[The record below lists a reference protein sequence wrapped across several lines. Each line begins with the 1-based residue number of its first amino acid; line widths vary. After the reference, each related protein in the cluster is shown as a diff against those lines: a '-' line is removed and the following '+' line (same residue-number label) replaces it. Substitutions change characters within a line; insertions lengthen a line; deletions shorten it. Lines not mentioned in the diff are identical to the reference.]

1 MLKVNQ
7 DSAQVVI
14 EIYNSNNEFID
25 RFFRPY
31 KKGFNRASWD
41 LTKNLNSNVNSGST
55 RSYSPSIRVKP
66 GKYSFNVYLSFDG
79 KVNKIGSKFFEVE
92 RIRSGVLNNPNI
104 DKIDEYVTEIENE
117 YKNYSLLS
125 SKFGKIKDDN
135 KSIISLINKSSN
147 YKDYVSQQNAIQ
159 KSIDK
164 IDKELES
171 LIRKIVRSELES
183 FQSNNKSDSL
193 MSEKRKTNVGI
204 KSNSGLSSLTKA
216 DLLSLSKKNKLSLS
230 SKHTKTEI
238 LNELKSKAKSEN
250 LWNLF
255 LPDKEYGYGL
265 SNVDY
270 APLAEITG
278 HNWWAPEVFN
288 CSAPDT
294 GNMEILAEFGT
305 AEQKKQWLEP
315 LLEGEIRSCFAMT
328 EPNVASSDAT
338 NIGSSIVSDGDNY
351 VINGRKW
358 WTSNAINPNAKICIF
373 MGVTNPD
380 SPPYQRQ
387 SQVLVPMDSEGLSI
401 IRPMQVFGYDDGYTG
416 HPELFI

>member
-1 MLKVNQ
+1 MM
-7 DSAQVVI
+7 D
-14 EIYNSNNEFID
+14 
-25 RFFRPY
+25 
-31 KKGFNRASWD
+31 FN
-41 LTKNLNSNVNSGST
+41 
-55 RSYSPSIRVKP
+55 
-66 GKYSFNVYLSFDG
+66 F
-79 KVNKIGSKFFEVE
+79 SK
-92 RIRSGVLNNPNI
+92 
-104 DKIDEYVTEIENE
+104 
-117 YKNYSLLS
+117 
-125 SKFGKIKDDN
+125 
-135 KSIISLINKSSN
+135 
-147 YKDYVSQQNAIQ
+147 
-159 KSIDK
+159 
-164 IDKELES
+164 ES
-171 LIRKIVRSELES
+171 LELQDKLKTFFADHIYPNEELYE
-183 FQSNNKSDSL
+183 KAIIDSGDPL
-193 MSEKRKTNVGI
+193 HI
-204 KSNSGLSSLTKA
+204 P
-216 DLLSLSKKNKLSLS
+216 
-230 SKHTKTEI
+230 EI

-416 HPELFI
+416 HPELLFENVVVPKSNIIGGEGMGFKIAQARLGPGRIHHCMRAIGMAERALSLMIDRSLERETFGQKLAEQGVIQDWIARSRIKIEEARLLTLKTAWLIDTVGKEEAKIEISSIKVSVVEAASYVIDKAIQTHGAMGLSQDTPLARMSAGARVLRIADGPDDVHLRSIARREINKHR

>member
-1 MLKVNQ
+1 MDFNFSKESLELQDKLKTFFV
-7 DSAQVVI
+7 DH
-14 EIYNSNNEFID
+14 IYPNED
-25 RFFRPY
+25 HY
-31 KKGFNRASWD
+31 
-41 LTKNLNSNVNSGST
+41 
-55 RSYSPSIRVKP
+55 
-66 GKYSFNVYLSFDG
+66 
-79 KVNKIGSKFFEVE
+79 E
-92 RIRSGVLNNPNI
+92 
-104 DKIDEYVTEIENE
+104 
-117 YKNYSLLS
+117 
-125 SKFGKIKDDN
+125 
-135 KSIISLINKSSN
+135 
-147 YKDYVSQQNAIQ
+147 NAI
-159 KSIDK
+159 ID
-164 IDKELES
+164 
-171 LIRKIVRSELES
+171 
-183 FQSNNKSDSL
+183 
-193 MSEKRKTNVGI
+193 
-204 KSNSGLSSLTKA
+204 SGDPL
-216 DLLSLSKKNKLSLS
+216 
-230 SKHTKTEI
+230 HIPEI
-238 LNELKSKAKSEN
+238 LSELKSIAKKEN

-255 LPDKEYGYGL
+255 LPDNEYGYGL

-305 AEQKKQWLEP
+305 SEQKKQWLEP

-338 NIGSSIVSDGDNY
+338 NIGSSIVGDGDNY

-416 HPELFI
+416 HPELLFDNVVVPKSNIIGGEGMGFKIAQARLGPGRIHHCMRAIGMAERALSLMIDRSLERETFGQKLAEQGVIQDWIARSRIKIEEARLLTLKTAWLIDTVGKEEAKIEISSIKVSVVEAASYVIDKAIQTHGAMGLSQDTPLARMSAGARVLRIADGPDEVHLRSIARREINKHR

>member
-1 MLKVNQ
+1 MMDFNFSKESLELQDKLKTFFADHIYPNEELYEKAII
-7 DSAQVVI
+7 DSGDPLHI
-14 EIYNSNNEFID
+14 PEILNE
-25 RFFRPY
+25 
-31 KKGFNRASWD
+31 
-41 LTKNLNSNVNSGST
+41 L
-55 RSYSPSIRVKP
+55 
-66 GKYSFNVYLSFDG
+66 
-79 KVNKIGSKFFEVE
+79 
-92 RIRSGVLNNPNI
+92 
-104 DKIDEYVTEIENE
+104 
-117 YKNYSLLS
+117 
-125 SKFGKIKDDN
+125 
-135 KSIISLINKSSN
+135 KSSG
-147 YKDYVSQQNAIQ
+147 DPLHIP
-159 KSIDK
+159 
-164 IDKELES
+164 
-171 LIRKIVRSELES
+171 
-183 FQSNNKSDSL
+183 
-193 MSEKRKTNVGI
+193 
-204 KSNSGLSSLTKA
+204 
-216 DLLSLSKKNKLSLS
+216 
-230 SKHTKTEI
+230 EI

-416 HPELFI
+416 HPELLFENVVVPKSNIIGGEGMGFKIAQARLGPGRIHHCMRAIGMAERALSLMIDRSLERETFGQKLAEQGVIQDWIARSRIKIEEARLLTLKTAWLIDTVGKEEAKIEISSIKVSVVEAASYVIDKAIQTFGAMGLSQDTPRNGVIPRHSTS

>member
-1 MLKVNQ
+1 M
-7 DSAQVVI
+7 D
-14 EIYNSNNEFID
+14 
-25 RFFRPY
+25 
-31 KKGFNRASWD
+31 FN
-41 LTKNLNSNVNSGST
+41 
-55 RSYSPSIRVKP
+55 
-66 GKYSFNVYLSFDG
+66 F
-79 KVNKIGSKFFEVE
+79 SK
-92 RIRSGVLNNPNI
+92 
-104 DKIDEYVTEIENE
+104 
-117 YKNYSLLS
+117 
-125 SKFGKIKDDN
+125 
-135 KSIISLINKSSN
+135 
-147 YKDYVSQQNAIQ
+147 
-159 KSIDK
+159 
-164 IDKELES
+164 ES
-171 LIRKIVRSELES
+171 LELQDKLKTFFADHIYPNEELYE
-183 FQSNNKSDSL
+183 KAIIDSGDPL
-193 MSEKRKTNVGI
+193 HI
-204 KSNSGLSSLTKA
+204 P
-216 DLLSLSKKNKLSLS
+216 
-230 SKHTKTEI
+230 EI

-387 SQVLVPMDSEGLSI
+387 SQVLVHMDSEGLSI

-416 HPELFI
+416 HPELLFENVVVPKSNIIGGEGMGFKIAQARLGPGRIHHCMRAIGMAERALSLMIDRSLERETFGQKLAEQGVIQDWIARSRIKIEEARLLTLKTAWLIDTVGKEEAKIEISSIKVSVVEAASYVIDKAIQTHGAMGLSQDTPLARMSAGARVLRIADGPDEVHLRSIARREINKHR

>member
-1 MLKVNQ
+1 MV
-7 DSAQVVI
+7 D
-14 EIYNSNNEFID
+14 
-25 RFFRPY
+25 
-31 KKGFNRASWD
+31 FN
-41 LTKNLNSNVNSGST
+41 
-55 RSYSPSIRVKP
+55 
-66 GKYSFNVYLSFDG
+66 F
-79 KVNKIGSKFFEVE
+79 SK
-92 RIRSGVLNNPNI
+92 
-104 DKIDEYVTEIENE
+104 
-117 YKNYSLLS
+117 
-125 SKFGKIKDDN
+125 
-135 KSIISLINKSSN
+135 
-147 YKDYVSQQNAIQ
+147 
-159 KSIDK
+159 
-164 IDKELES
+164 ES
-171 LIRKIVRSELES
+171 LELQDKLKTFFADHIYPNEELYE
-183 FQSNNKSDSL
+183 KAIIDSGDPL
-193 MSEKRKTNVGI
+193 HI
-204 KSNSGLSSLTKA
+204 P
-216 DLLSLSKKNKLSLS
+216 
-230 SKHTKTEI
+230 EI

-416 HPELFI
+416 HPELLFENVVVPKSNIIGGEGMGFKIAQARLGPGRIHHCMRAIGMAERALSLMIDRSLERETFGQKLAEQGVIQDWIARSRIKIEEARLLTLKTAWLIDTVGKEEAKIEISSIKVSVVEAASYVIDKAIQTHGAMGLSQDTPLARMSAGARVLRIADGPDEVHLRSIARREINKHR

>member
-1 MLKVNQ
+1 MM
-7 DSAQVVI
+7 D
-14 EIYNSNNEFID
+14 
-25 RFFRPY
+25 
-31 KKGFNRASWD
+31 FN
-41 LTKNLNSNVNSGST
+41 
-55 RSYSPSIRVKP
+55 
-66 GKYSFNVYLSFDG
+66 F
-79 KVNKIGSKFFEVE
+79 SK
-92 RIRSGVLNNPNI
+92 
-104 DKIDEYVTEIENE
+104 
-117 YKNYSLLS
+117 
-125 SKFGKIKDDN
+125 
-135 KSIISLINKSSN
+135 
-147 YKDYVSQQNAIQ
+147 
-159 KSIDK
+159 
-164 IDKELES
+164 ES
-171 LIRKIVRSELES
+171 LELQDKLKTFFADHIYPNEELYE
-183 FQSNNKSDSL
+183 KAIIDSGDPL
-193 MSEKRKTNVGI
+193 HI
-204 KSNSGLSSLTKA
+204 P
-216 DLLSLSKKNKLSLS
+216 
-230 SKHTKTEI
+230 EI

-255 LPDKEYGYGL
+255 LPDNEYGYGL

-416 HPELFI
+416 HPELLFENVVVPKSNIIGGEGMGFKIAQARLGPGRIHHCMRAIGMAERALSLMIDRSLERETFGQKLAEQGVIQDWIARSRIKIEEARLLTLKTAWLIDTVGKEEAKIEISSIKVSVVEAASYVIDKAIQTHGAMGLSQDTPLARMSAGARVLRIADGPDEVHLRSIARREINKHR

>member
-1 MLKVNQ
+1 MM
-7 DSAQVVI
+7 D
-14 EIYNSNNEFID
+14 
-25 RFFRPY
+25 
-31 KKGFNRASWD
+31 FN
-41 LTKNLNSNVNSGST
+41 
-55 RSYSPSIRVKP
+55 
-66 GKYSFNVYLSFDG
+66 F
-79 KVNKIGSKFFEVE
+79 SK
-92 RIRSGVLNNPNI
+92 
-104 DKIDEYVTEIENE
+104 
-117 YKNYSLLS
+117 
-125 SKFGKIKDDN
+125 
-135 KSIISLINKSSN
+135 
-147 YKDYVSQQNAIQ
+147 
-159 KSIDK
+159 
-164 IDKELES
+164 ES
-171 LIRKIVRSELES
+171 LELQDKLKTFFADHIYPNEELYE
-183 FQSNNKSDSL
+183 KAIIDSGDPL
-193 MSEKRKTNVGI
+193 HI
-204 KSNSGLSSLTKA
+204 P
-216 DLLSLSKKNKLSLS
+216 
-230 SKHTKTEI
+230 EI

-255 LPDKEYGYGL
+255 LPDNEYGYGL

-416 HPELFI
+416 HPELLFENVVVPKSNIIGGEGMGFKIAQARLGPGRIHHCMRAIGMAERALSLMIDRSLERETFGQKLAEQGVIQDWIARSRIKIEEARLLTLKTAWLIDTVGKEEAKIEISSIKVSVVEAASYVIDKAIQTHGAMGLSQDTPLAKMSAGARVLRIADGPDEVHLRSIARREINKHR

>member
-1 MLKVNQ
+1 MM
-7 DSAQVVI
+7 D
-14 EIYNSNNEFID
+14 
-25 RFFRPY
+25 
-31 KKGFNRASWD
+31 FN
-41 LTKNLNSNVNSGST
+41 
-55 RSYSPSIRVKP
+55 
-66 GKYSFNVYLSFDG
+66 F
-79 KVNKIGSKFFEVE
+79 SK
-92 RIRSGVLNNPNI
+92 
-104 DKIDEYVTEIENE
+104 
-117 YKNYSLLS
+117 
-125 SKFGKIKDDN
+125 
-135 KSIISLINKSSN
+135 
-147 YKDYVSQQNAIQ
+147 
-159 KSIDK
+159 
-164 IDKELES
+164 ES
-171 LIRKIVRSELES
+171 LELQDKLKTFFADHIYPNEELYE
-183 FQSNNKSDSL
+183 KAIIDSGDPL
-193 MSEKRKTNVGI
+193 HI
-204 KSNSGLSSLTKA
+204 P
-216 DLLSLSKKNKLSLS
+216 
-230 SKHTKTEI
+230 EI

-416 HPELFI
+416 HPELLFENVVVPKSNIIGGEGMGFKIAQARLGPGRIHHCMRAIGMAERALSLMIDRSLERETFGQKLAEQGVIQDWIARSRIKIEEARLLTLKTAWLIDTVGKEEAKIEISSIKVSVVEAASYVIDKAIQTFGAMGLSQDTPLARMSAGARVLRIADGPDEAHLRSIARREINKHR

>member
-1 MLKVNQ
+1 MM
-7 DSAQVVI
+7 D
-14 EIYNSNNEFID
+14 
-25 RFFRPY
+25 
-31 KKGFNRASWD
+31 FN
-41 LTKNLNSNVNSGST
+41 
-55 RSYSPSIRVKP
+55 
-66 GKYSFNVYLSFDG
+66 F
-79 KVNKIGSKFFEVE
+79 SK
-92 RIRSGVLNNPNI
+92 
-104 DKIDEYVTEIENE
+104 
-117 YKNYSLLS
+117 
-125 SKFGKIKDDN
+125 
-135 KSIISLINKSSN
+135 
-147 YKDYVSQQNAIQ
+147 
-159 KSIDK
+159 
-164 IDKELES
+164 ES
-171 LIRKIVRSELES
+171 LELQDKLKTFFADHIYPNEELYE
-183 FQSNNKSDSL
+183 KAIIDSGDPL
-193 MSEKRKTNVGI
+193 HI
-204 KSNSGLSSLTKA
+204 P
-216 DLLSLSKKNKLSLS
+216 
-230 SKHTKTEI
+230 EI

-416 HPELFI
+416 HPELLFENVVVPKSNIIGGEGMGFKIAQARLGPGRIHHCMRAIGMAERALSLMIERSLERETFGQKLAEQGVIQDWIARSRIKIEEARLLTLKTAWLIDTVGKEEAKIEISSIKVSVVEAASYVIDKAIQTFGAMGLSQDTPLARMSAGARVLRIADGPDEVHLRSIARREINKHR

>member
-1 MLKVNQ
+1 MM
-7 DSAQVVI
+7 D
-14 EIYNSNNEFID
+14 
-25 RFFRPY
+25 
-31 KKGFNRASWD
+31 FN
-41 LTKNLNSNVNSGST
+41 
-55 RSYSPSIRVKP
+55 
-66 GKYSFNVYLSFDG
+66 F
-79 KVNKIGSKFFEVE
+79 SK
-92 RIRSGVLNNPNI
+92 
-104 DKIDEYVTEIENE
+104 
-117 YKNYSLLS
+117 
-125 SKFGKIKDDN
+125 
-135 KSIISLINKSSN
+135 
-147 YKDYVSQQNAIQ
+147 
-159 KSIDK
+159 
-164 IDKELES
+164 ES
-171 LIRKIVRSELES
+171 LELQDKLKTFFADHIYPNEELYE
-183 FQSNNKSDSL
+183 KAIIDSGDPL
-193 MSEKRKTNVGI
+193 HI
-204 KSNSGLSSLTKA
+204 P
-216 DLLSLSKKNKLSLS
+216 
-230 SKHTKTEI
+230 EI
-238 LNELKSKAKSEN
+238 LNELKSIAKSEN

-416 HPELFI
+416 HPELLFENVVVPKSNIIGGEGMGFKIAQARLGPGRIHHCMRAIGMAERALSLMIDRSLERETFGQKLAEQGVIQDWIARSRIKIEEARLLTLKTAWLIDTVGKEEAKIEISSIKVSVVEAASYVIDKAIQTFGAMGLSQDTPLARMSAGARVLRIADGPDEVHLRSIARREINKHR

>member
-1 MLKVNQ
+1 MM
-7 DSAQVVI
+7 D
-14 EIYNSNNEFID
+14 
-25 RFFRPY
+25 
-31 KKGFNRASWD
+31 FN
-41 LTKNLNSNVNSGST
+41 
-55 RSYSPSIRVKP
+55 
-66 GKYSFNVYLSFDG
+66 F
-79 KVNKIGSKFFEVE
+79 SK
-92 RIRSGVLNNPNI
+92 
-104 DKIDEYVTEIENE
+104 
-117 YKNYSLLS
+117 
-125 SKFGKIKDDN
+125 
-135 KSIISLINKSSN
+135 
-147 YKDYVSQQNAIQ
+147 
-159 KSIDK
+159 
-164 IDKELES
+164 ES
-171 LIRKIVRSELES
+171 LELQDKLKTFFADHIYPNEELYEEAII
-183 FQSNNKSDSL
+183 DSGDPL
-193 MSEKRKTNVGI
+193 HI
-204 KSNSGLSSLTKA
+204 P
-216 DLLSLSKKNKLSLS
+216 
-230 SKHTKTEI
+230 EI

-416 HPELFI
+416 HPELLFENVVVPKSNIIGGEGMGFKIAQARLGPGRIHHCMRAIGMAERALSLMIDRSLERETFGQKLAEQGVIQDWIARSRIKIEEARLLTLKTAWLIDTVGKEEAKIEISSIKVSVVEAASYVIDKAIQTHGAMGLSQDTPLARMSAGARVLRIADGPDEVHLRSIARREINKHR

>member
-1 MLKVNQ
+1 MM
-7 DSAQVVI
+7 D
-14 EIYNSNNEFID
+14 
-25 RFFRPY
+25 
-31 KKGFNRASWD
+31 FN
-41 LTKNLNSNVNSGST
+41 
-55 RSYSPSIRVKP
+55 
-66 GKYSFNVYLSFDG
+66 F
-79 KVNKIGSKFFEVE
+79 SK
-92 RIRSGVLNNPNI
+92 
-104 DKIDEYVTEIENE
+104 
-117 YKNYSLLS
+117 
-125 SKFGKIKDDN
+125 
-135 KSIISLINKSSN
+135 
-147 YKDYVSQQNAIQ
+147 
-159 KSIDK
+159 
-164 IDKELES
+164 ES
-171 LIRKIVRSELES
+171 LELQDKLKTFFVEHIYP
-183 FQSNNKSDSL
+183 NEELYEKAIIDSGDPL
-193 MSEKRKTNVGI
+193 HI
-204 KSNSGLSSLTKA
+204 P
-216 DLLSLSKKNKLSLS
+216 
-230 SKHTKTEI
+230 EI
-238 LNELKSKAKSEN
+238 LNELKLKAKSEN

-255 LPDKEYGYGL
+255 LPDNEYGYGL

-338 NIGSSIVSDGDNY
+338 NIGSSIISDGDNY

-416 HPELFI
+416 HPELLFENVVVPKSNIIGGEGMGFKIAQARLGPGRIHHCMRAIGMAERALSLMIDRSLERETFGQKLAEQGVIQDWIARSRIKIEEARLLTLKTAWLIDTVGKEEAKIEISSIKVSVVEAASYVIDKAIQTHGAMGLSQDTPLARMSAGARVLRIADGPDEVHLRSIARREINKHR

>member
-1 MLKVNQ
+1 MMDFNFSKESLELQDKLKTFFA
-7 DSAQVVI
+7 DH
-14 EIYNSNNEFID
+14 IYPNEEL
-25 RFFRPY
+25 Y
-31 KKGFNRASWD
+31 
-41 LTKNLNSNVNSGST
+41 
-55 RSYSPSIRVKP
+55 
-66 GKYSFNVYLSFDG
+66 
-79 KVNKIGSKFFEVE
+79 E
-92 RIRSGVLNNPNI
+92 
-104 DKIDEYVTEIENE
+104 
-117 YKNYSLLS
+117 
-125 SKFGKIKDDN
+125 
-135 KSIISLINKSSN
+135 
-147 YKDYVSQQNAIQ
+147 NAI
-159 KSIDK
+159 ID
-164 IDKELES
+164 
-171 LIRKIVRSELES
+171 
-183 FQSNNKSDSL
+183 
-193 MSEKRKTNVGI
+193 
-204 KSNSGLSSLTKA
+204 SGDPL
-216 DLLSLSKKNKLSLS
+216 
-230 SKHTKTEI
+230 HIPEI

-255 LPDKEYGYGL
+255 LPDNEYGYGL

-416 HPELFI
+416 HPELLFENVVVPKSNIIGGEGMGFKIAQARLGPGRIHHCMRAIGMAERALSLMIDRSLERETFGQKLAEQGVIQDWIARSRIKIEEARLLTLKTAWLIDTVGKEEAKIEISSIKVSVVEAASYVIDKAIQTHGAMGLSQDTPLARMSAGARVLRIADGPDEVHNRTIARLEFKKYKEELESALKEAI

>member
-1 MLKVNQ
+1 MM
-7 DSAQVVI
+7 D
-14 EIYNSNNEFID
+14 
-25 RFFRPY
+25 
-31 KKGFNRASWD
+31 FN
-41 LTKNLNSNVNSGST
+41 
-55 RSYSPSIRVKP
+55 
-66 GKYSFNVYLSFDG
+66 F
-79 KVNKIGSKFFEVE
+79 SK
-92 RIRSGVLNNPNI
+92 
-104 DKIDEYVTEIENE
+104 
-117 YKNYSLLS
+117 
-125 SKFGKIKDDN
+125 
-135 KSIISLINKSSN
+135 
-147 YKDYVSQQNAIQ
+147 
-159 KSIDK
+159 
-164 IDKELES
+164 ES
-171 LIRKIVRSELES
+171 LELQDKLKTFFADHIYPNEELYE
-183 FQSNNKSDSL
+183 KAIIDSGDPL
-193 MSEKRKTNVGI
+193 HI
-204 KSNSGLSSLTKA
+204 P
-216 DLLSLSKKNKLSLS
+216 
-230 SKHTKTEI
+230 EI

-305 AEQKKQWLEP
+305 PEQKKQWLEP

-416 HPELFI
+416 HPELLFENVVVPKSNIIGGEGMGFKIAQARLGPGRIHHCMRAIGMAERALSLMIDRSLERETFGQKLAEQGVIQDWIARSRIKIEEARLLTLKTAWLIDTVGKEEAKIEISSIKVSVVEAASYVIDKAIQTHGAMGLSQDTPLARMSAGARVLRIADGPDEVHLRSIARREINKHR